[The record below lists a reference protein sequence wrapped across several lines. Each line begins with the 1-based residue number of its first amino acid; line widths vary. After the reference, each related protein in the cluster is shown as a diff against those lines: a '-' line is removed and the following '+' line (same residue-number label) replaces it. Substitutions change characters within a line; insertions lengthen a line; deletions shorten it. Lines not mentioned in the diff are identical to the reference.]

1 MLWSGAAVCSA
12 ETKTTGNVVFRCR
25 GVVPVWDE
33 FWNSAVKQAAKKKK
47 EVSILTTLGR
57 RTQYRT

>member
-1 MLWSGAAVCSA
+1 MV
-12 ETKTTGNVVFRCR
+12 RCR

-57 RTQYRT
+57 RTQYM